1 MRSAWVLTG
10 LIRSVSLWLVL
21 LAASP
26 ALAYT
31 PSSSQE
37 VGLERTG
44 PGTFSIDVEGAD
56 IRTVCRA
63 ISEFSGRNIV
73 VAQQARMHNL
83 GRSDRDPR
91 VVIGAAIRLQQR
103 GRDPQRAG
111 QILVDPRQ

>member
-44 PGTFSIDVEGAD
+44 PGD
-56 IRTVCRA
+56 
-63 ISEFSGRNIV
+63 
-73 VAQQARMHNL
+73 L
-83 GRSDRDPR
+83 GVQRQEHRG
-91 VVIGAAIRLQQR
+91 GAAGEGHGHNRA
-103 GRDPQRAG
+103 PQRPLA
-111 QILVDPRQ
+111 